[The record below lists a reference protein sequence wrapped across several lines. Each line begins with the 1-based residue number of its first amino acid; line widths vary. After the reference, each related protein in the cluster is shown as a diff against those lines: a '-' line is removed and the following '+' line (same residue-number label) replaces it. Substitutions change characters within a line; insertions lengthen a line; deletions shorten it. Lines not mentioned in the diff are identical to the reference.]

1 VRIPDVS
8 ENHRLLSAASDPPEL
23 ESNADRLMRLMV
35 EHRLLREPV
44 SVRGLA
50 DGRFLPAP

>member
-1 VRIPDVS
+1 
-8 ENHRLLSAASDPPEL
+8 
-23 ESNADRLMRLMV
+23 MV